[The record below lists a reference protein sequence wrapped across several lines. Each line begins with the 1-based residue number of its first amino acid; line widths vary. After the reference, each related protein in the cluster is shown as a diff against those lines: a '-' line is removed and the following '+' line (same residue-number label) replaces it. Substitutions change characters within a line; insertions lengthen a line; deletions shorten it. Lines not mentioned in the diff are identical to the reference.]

1 MKNLIRRISAT
12 VLGAI
17 IIGSALMTSASAYVV
32 DVDWSINYVAQLPS
46 RPDGQYCAELELY
59 SGGYLTY
66 CSNIYGANNRSVSV
80 IPTGITEY
88 SITTTGFSS
97 VHKTSSTKAP
107 VYFNFYGRGST
118 TCVAY
123 GTVGYNMTVNE

>member
-17 IIGSALMTSASAYVV
+17 IIGSALMT
-32 DVDWSINYVAQLPS
+32 
-46 RPDGQYCAELELY
+46 
-59 SGGYLTY
+59 
-66 CSNIYGANNRSVSV
+66 SVSV

-97 VHKTSSTKAP
+97 VHKTSSTTAP